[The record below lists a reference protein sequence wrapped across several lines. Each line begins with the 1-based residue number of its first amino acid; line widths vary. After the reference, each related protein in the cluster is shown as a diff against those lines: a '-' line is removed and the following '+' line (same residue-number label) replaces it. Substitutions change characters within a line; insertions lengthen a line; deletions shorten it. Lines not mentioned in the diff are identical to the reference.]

1 MQINQPSSNTHLA
14 ETDLSSFIYRPFLTS
29 CNLFKETVSMVLQ
42 QKTGLAKTLS
52 GPLNWVE
59 RYPIAA
65 GERQSPIDITTDSV
79 VPDPDL
85 PDNPLKWDY
94 PKTAKVVTN
103 TGYGWRVDVDG
114 SGSSLSGGPLEEK
127 YEIVQFHCHWGHD
140 ESCGS
145 EHTVD
150 GEAFPAEL
158 HLVHRNL
165 KYETMEE
172 ALNYADGLSVLGVF
186 LTVGEENQELQKI
199 VDILHEIKYKDESV
213 KLESPI
219 DPLKLLPDET
229 AYWTYPG
236 SLTTPPLSECVIW
249 LVLREKIQVSIE
261 QLEAF
266 RQMCCNGKCDE
277 QKTLPEN
284 FRPPQPKNHRCIRS
298 SVA

>member
-1 MQINQPSSNTHLA
+1 MNT
-14 ETDLSSFIYRPFLTS
+14 
-29 CNLFKETVSMVLQ
+29 C
-42 QKTGLAKTLS
+42 
-52 GPLNWVE
+52 PLNWVE

-150 GEAFPAEL
+150 GEAFPAE
-158 HLVHRNL
+158 
-165 KYETMEE
+165 
-172 ALNYADGLSVLGVF
+172 
-186 LTVGEENQELQKI
+186 VGEENQELQKI